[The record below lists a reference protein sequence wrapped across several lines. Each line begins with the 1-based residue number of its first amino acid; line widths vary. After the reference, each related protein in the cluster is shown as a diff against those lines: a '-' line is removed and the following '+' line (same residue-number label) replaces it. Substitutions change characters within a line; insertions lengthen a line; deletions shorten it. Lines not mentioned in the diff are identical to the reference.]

1 MTNTIQR
8 NIVTTSLVPN
18 IHRRQEA
25 DPELKRRFD
34 RFLIADQYDNASSTS
49 GWSSVLNT
57 LAYSNS
63 SATLNNVYLLR
74 HGNSLTY
81 RLLNGPMM
89 MGMVIIAHWQKPE
102 TVHLQLKPANSI
114 QHLTLT
120 RVAKK
125 LTTTLAKRGFLLS
138 LEIENGV
145 Q

>member
-8 NIVTTSLVPN
+8 NIATTSLVPN

-34 RFLIADQYDNASSTS
+34 RFLMTDQSDNASSTS
-49 GWSSVLNT
+49 GWSSVLDT

-89 MGMVIIAHWQKPE
+89 GMVIMAHWQKPG
-102 TVHLQLKPANSI
+102 TVHLQLKPANSV

-138 LEIENGV
+138 LEIEDGA